1 MEIREQLQR
10 TLGGAYTLER
20 ELGGGGMSQVFVAEE
35 TALGRKVVVKVLP
48 PGRTGDVNIE
58 RFKREIQVA
67 ARLQHAHIVPV
78 LTAGETNGLPYYTM
92 PFVDGESLRGRLAK
106 GPLSTAETVNILR
119 DVARAL
125 AYAHERGV
133 VHRDIKPDNV
143 MIAGGSAVVT
153 DFGIAKAIS
162 ASRTDTPDATLTQ
175 IGTSLG
181 TPAYMAPEQAAGDPA
196 TDHRADLYAFG
207 CMAYEMLA
215 GEPPFVEKSPQLLL
229 AAHMSKTPDPVTG
242 RRGDVPQPLASMI
255 AQCLAKDPGE
265 RPASAADVARVLD
278 TTSTD
283 SQGALP
289 PILLSAKGMLG
300 RMLGMYALAFI
311 AVAVVARAAVTTIG
325 LPNWVFPGAIIVM
338 ALGLPAILATGYVQ
352 RVVRRAAGVT
362 PTTGGNLA
370 SGTQGTLA
378 TLAMKASPHVTW
390 RRTQMG
396 GVYAVS
402 GFVLLVG
409 VFMLLRALGIGPA
422 GSLLAAGTF
431 DSKEPILVT
440 DFSVTNADSS
450 LGRVLSDATKTT
462 LSESSVITL
471 LPPEGVAAALAR
483 MGRPR
488 TTAMDLTLA
497 RDMASRNAIKAI
509 VDGQITGVAG
519 NGGYIVTLRLVTA
532 DSLKELASFTET
544 ADDTRGLIEAIDK
557 LSRALRGKIGESLKD
572 VNAAPSL
579 AEVTTASFEALRK
592 YTEADRAEVIDGE
605 RERAIR
611 LLREAVAIDS
621 TFAEAWRRLAIV
633 QQNAGRP
640 RAVLDSAYEAA
651 YRHRHRTSPKERAM
665 IEATYFSSVGPNRDR
680 AKGILAYEEMLKLGD
695 SARAANN
702 LAIRLTN
709 RREFARA
716 ETLYKASAR
725 LRPDLQRLSIPNLLI
740 PLVAQQ
746 KFAEAESVLAIVRSR
761 YPQNNSARR
770 LTVEMPYYRGD
781 VPGYRRAVDSVA
793 TRGDTVDRVW
803 AKRRV
808 ATLAML
814 DGRLKEFTRLW
825 RELDNRNLSDPRQRL
840 AQAMDL
846 PTFARAELLDQDEA
860 VLRELEAAIAAASD
874 QFESGQWPYF
884 DLIDLYAMAGQ
895 AQRARQWLNRYDAEV
910 KDTFRLRLETN
921 QRRRTLA
928 EVLMSEGKGI
938 DAAAEFRRAD
948 NLPDG
953 PDGPCRVCLPMRLAF
968 AFDRAKMADSTIK
981 YMQQALTIFD
991 PNRMIDIIDPFM
1003 LPLFNKRLGELYE
1016 AKGDRGKAVE
1026 HYRKVIELWKNADP
1040 ELQDVVN
1047 ELKTRIRRLTD
1058 LEGVPR

>member
-1 MEIREQLQR
+1 MDIREQLQR
-10 TLGGAYTLER
+10 TLSGAYTLER
-20 ELGGGGMSQVFVAEE
+20 ELGGGGMSQVFLAEE
-35 TALGRKVVVKVLP
+35 TALGRRVVVKVLP

-78 LTAGETNGLPYYTM
+78 LTAGETNGLPFYTM
-92 PFVDGESLRGRLAK
+92 PFVEGESLRNRLVK
-106 GPLSTAETVNILR
+106 GPLSTAETVSILR

-143 MIAGGSAVVT
+143 MLSGGSAVVT

-162 ASRTDTPDATLTQ
+162 ASRTDQPDATLTQ
-175 IGTSLG
+175 VGTSLG

-207 CMAYEMLA
+207 CMAYEMLV

-229 AAHMSKTPDPVTG
+229 AAHMAKTPELMTN
-242 RRGDVPQPLASMI
+242 RRSDVPPSLAAVI
-255 AQCLAKDPGE
+255 TQCLEKDPAS
-265 RPASAADVARVLD
+265 RPASAIDVARVLD
-278 TTSTD
+278 TASTD

-289 PILLSAKGMLG
+289 PILLSGKGMLG
-300 RMLGMYALAFI
+300 RTLGLYALSFI
-311 AVAVVARAAVTTIG
+311 VVAVVARAAVTAIG

-352 RVVRRAAGVT
+352 RVARRAARIT
-362 PTTGGNLA
+362 PTSA
-370 SGTQGTLA
+370 PDGTPTHGTLA
-378 TLAMKASPHVTW
+378 TLAIKASPHVSW
-390 RRTQMG
+390 RRTQLG
-396 GVYAVS
+396 GIYAVS

-483 MGRPR
+483 MERPR
-488 TTAMDLTLA
+488 TTAIDLTLA
-497 RDMASRNAIKAI
+497 REMASRNAIKAI
-509 VDGQITGVAG
+509 VDGRITGVAG

-557 LSRALRGKIGESLKD
+557 LSRALRGRIGESLKD

-592 YTEADRAEVIDGE
+592 YTEADRAEVTDGD
-605 RERAIR
+605 RPRAIR

-621 TFAEAWRRLAIV
+621 TFAEAWRRLAII

-640 RAVLDSAYEAA
+640 RVVLDSAYQAA

-665 IEATYFSSVGPNRDR
+665 IEATYFSSTGPNRDR
-680 AKGILAYEEMLKLGD
+680 AKGILAYEEMLRLGD

-725 LRPDLQRLSIPNLLI
+725 MAPHLQRLSIPNLLV
-740 PLVAQQ
+740 PLVFQQ
-746 KFAEAESVLAIVRSR
+746 KFAEAESVLAIGRAR
-761 YPQNNSARR
+761 YPQNNSVRR
-770 LTVEMPYYRGD
+770 LHVEMLYFKGD
-781 VPGYRRAVDSVA
+781 LPGYRRAIDSTA
-793 TRGDTVDRVW
+793 TRGDTLDRVW
-803 AKRRV
+803 AKRHA
-808 ATLAML
+808 ATLALL
-814 DGRLKEFTRLW
+814 DGRIKEFTRVW
-825 RELDNRNLSDPRQRL
+825 RELGNRNLTDPRQRL
-840 AQAMDL
+840 FQANDL
-846 PTFARAELLDQDEA
+846 PSFARIEILGQEDA
-860 VLRELEAAIAAASD
+860 VIRELDAAITAASGRFAD
-874 QFESGQWPYF
+874 GEWPYF
-884 DLIDLYAMAGQ
+884 DLSDMYALAGQ
-895 AQRARQWLNRYDAEV
+895 PQRARQWLNRYDAEV
-910 KDTFRLRLETN
+910 KDTFRLRIDAN
-921 QRRRTLA
+921 RRRRTLGQ
-928 EVLMSEGKGI
+928 VMTSEGKVLE
-938 DAAAEFRRAD
+938 AAVEFRRAD

-953 PDGPCRVCLPMRLAF
+953 PDGVCVVCLPMALGY
-968 AFDRAKMADSTIK
+968 AFDEAGMADSTIH
-981 YMQQALTIFD
+981 YMQQALTVFD
-991 PNRMIDIIDPFM
+991 PNRMDNIIDPM
-1003 LPLFNKRLGELYE
+1003 ILPPFNKRLGELYE
-1016 AKGDRGKAVE
+1016 AKGDRVKAAE
-1026 HYRKVIELWKNADP
+1026 HYRKVIDLWKNADP
-1040 ELQDVVN
+1040 ELQVTVED
-1047 ELKTRIRRLTD
+1047 LKRRVRRLSDT
-1058 LEGVPR
+1058 EGTPR

>member
-1 MEIREQLQR
+1 MEMREQLQR
-10 TLGGAYTLER
+10 TLGNAYILEQ

-35 TALGRKVVVKVLP
+35 VAFGRKVVVKVLP

-78 LTAGETNGLPYYTM
+78 LTAGETNGLPFYTM
-92 PFVDGESLRGRLAK
+92 PFVEGDSLRARLAK
-106 GPLSTAETVNILR
+106 GPLSTTETVNILR

-143 MIAGGSAVVT
+143 MVSGGSAVVT

-162 ASRTDTPDATLTQ
+162 ASRTDSPDATLTQ
-175 IGTSLG
+175 VGTSLG

-215 GEPPFVEKSPQLLL
+215 GEPPFVEKGPQQLL
-229 AAHMSKTPDPVTG
+229 AAHMSKTADPISG
-242 RRGDVPQPLASMI
+242 RRGDVPPALASVI
-255 AQCLAKDPGE
+255 TQCLAKDPAE
-265 RPASAADVARVLD
+265 RPASAVDVARVLD

-289 PILLSAKGMLG
+289 PILLSGKGMLG
-300 RMLGMYALAFI
+300 RMLAMYAVAFI
-311 AVAVVARAAVTTIG
+311 IVAVVAKAAVSTIG

-352 RVVRRAAGVT
+352 RVVRRAAGIT

-378 TLAMKASPHVTW
+378 TLAIKASPHVTW

-440 DFSVTNADSS
+440 DFTVTNADSA

-483 MGRPR
+483 MERPR
-488 TTAMDLTLA
+488 TTAIDLALA
-497 RDMASRNAIKAI
+497 REMASRNAIKAI

-592 YTEADRAEVIDGE
+592 YTEADRAEITDGD
-605 RERAIR
+605 RPRAIR

-633 QQNAGRP
+633 QANAGRP

-651 YRHRHRTSPKERAM
+651 YRHRHRTSARERAM
-665 IEATYFSSVGPNRDR
+665 IEATYFSSTGPNRDR

-702 LAIRLTN
+702 LAIRLSN

-716 ETLYKASAR
+716 ETLYRVSAR
-725 LRPDLQRLSIPNLLI
+725 LRPDLQRLSIPNLLG
-740 PLVAQQ
+740 PLIFQQ
-746 KFAEAESVLAIVRSR
+746 KFAEAESLLVIARSR
-761 YPQNNSARR
+761 YPQNNAVRR
-770 LTVEMPYYRGD
+770 THIELLYHKGD
-781 VPGYRRAVDSVA
+781 LAGYRRAIDSVV
-793 TRGDTVDRVW
+793 TRGDTLDRTW
-803 AKRRV
+803 AKR
-808 ATLAML
+808 
-814 DGRLKEFTRLW
+814 
-825 RELDNRNLSDPRQRL
+825 
-840 AQAMDL
+840 
-846 PTFARAELLDQDEA
+846 
-860 VLRELEAAIAAASD
+860 
-874 QFESGQWPYF
+874 
-884 DLIDLYAMAGQ
+884 
-895 AQRARQWLNRYDAEV
+895 
-910 KDTFRLRLETN
+910 
-921 QRRRTLA
+921 
-928 EVLMSEGKGI
+928 
-938 DAAAEFRRAD
+938 
-948 NLPDG
+948 
-953 PDGPCRVCLPMRLAF
+953 
-968 AFDRAKMADSTIK
+968 DRKS
-981 YMQQALTIFD
+981 
-991 PNRMIDIIDPFM
+991 
-1003 LPLFNKRLGELYE
+1003 
-1016 AKGDRGKAVE
+1016 
-1026 HYRKVIELWKNADP
+1026 
-1040 ELQDVVN
+1040 VV
-1047 ELKTRIRRLTD
+1047 
-1058 LEGVPR
+1058 